1 MNIAHCSLSCPCFL
15 DLLNKSLL
23 FWHKTIKL
31 AIVLSGALTLEDFQA
46 SPDSVLFSGCAI
58 SLLQPAVE
66 EQSDCLM
73 N

>member
-1 MNIAHCSLSCPCFL
+1 MICPCFL

-46 SPDSVLFSGCAI
+46 SPDSVLFTGVQSLYY
-58 SLLQPAVE
+58 SLLLKNRVIV
-66 EQSDCLM
+66 
-73 N
+73 